1 VILVTVIVI
10 MGVSGSGK
18 TTVGELLAR
27 RLGWEYADADH
38 FHPPANI
45 EKMAAGHPLTDADRA
60 PWLGAIAQWI
70 TDHLESGTPGVVSCS
85 ALRRRYR
92 DQVMGGHP
100 DVKGV
105 YLDGDRDLIAG
116 RMRVRPGHFFKVE
129 MLDSQFAALERPE
142 PDEHVLSV
150 PITGTPE
157 QTVDLILKELNL
169 TVQPPDPASRPD

>member
-1 VILVTVIVI
+1 MTVIVI

-18 TTVGELLAR
+18 TTIGELLAR

-38 FHPPANI
+38 FHPQANI
-45 EKMAAGHPLTDADRA
+45 DKMAAGHPLTDADRA
-60 PWLGAIAQWI
+60 PWLGAIAQWA

-92 DQVMGGHP
+92 DQVLLNGRP

-105 YLDGDRDLIAG
+105 YLDGDRDVIAE

-129 MLDSQFAALERPE
+129 MLDSQFATLERPE
-142 PDEHVLSV
+142 PDEHVLTV
-150 PITGTPE
+150 PISGTPK
-157 QTVDLILKELNL
+157 QTVDLILKGLGL
-169 TVQPPDPASRPD
+169 PAQTA